1 MQEMIGRMNPGEFIG
16 FVAMSGGM
24 VIGLLIALSAILG
37 GYWYNARRVEAETA
51 LKRELVA
58 AGLPA
63 EDIERI
69 VNVTTGGAA
78 AADLAKAR
86 MIHQQ
91 ELVKTRGF

>member
-1 MQEMIGRMNPGEFIG
+1 MQEVIGRMNPGEFIG
-16 FVAMSGGM
+16 FVAMSGGL
-24 VIGLLIALSAILG
+24 VAGLLISLSAIVG
-37 GYWYNARRVEAETA
+37 GYWYGARRAEYETA

-58 AGLPA
+58 AGLSA

-86 MIHQQ
+86 LQHQQ
-91 ELVKTRGF
+91 EIVKTRGF

>member
-1 MQEMIGRMNPGEFIG
+1 MQDVIARMNPGEFIG
-16 FVAMSGGM
+16 FVAMSGGLA
-24 VIGLLIALSAILG
+24 VGLLISLAAIIG
-37 GYWYNARRVEAETA
+37 GYWSGARKAEYETA

-58 AGLPA
+58 AGLSA

-86 MIHQQ
+86 LAHVQ
-91 ELVKTRGF
+91 ELTKTRGF